1 MAVTVK
7 ITNVE
12 ITGGRVTVTGEVAVD
27 GGTPARVT
35 VQQWQSY
42 LDTLPTMVAKRAFMR
57 AQLKAEYL
65 GQASQAQPVFVDPAP
80 VET

>member
-12 ITGGRVTVTGEVAVD
+12 ITSGRVTATGEVAVD
-27 GGTPARVT
+27 GGTPGRVT

-42 LDTLPTMVAKRAFMR
+42 LDTLPSLAARRAFMR

-65 GQASQAQPVFVDPAP
+65 GQAAQAQPTFVDPAP